1 MKKRNKDYAKN
12 KDKTVINN
20 SSKPEKNNKSIDDIE
35 TLNKL
40 HSLYLYG
47 DLMLDKNILYKMN
60 YLNINEN
67 DNIYSQPKEIQFI
80 IDYKYSERQIDK
92 KELYL

>member
-1 MKKRNKDYAKN
+1 
-12 KDKTVINN
+12 
-20 SSKPEKNNKSIDDIE
+20 
-35 TLNKL
+35 
-40 HSLYLYG
+40 
-47 DLMLDKNILYKMN
+47 MN

>member
-47 DLMLDKNILYKMN
+47 DLMLDKNIYI
-60 YLNINEN
+60 LN
-67 DNIYSQPKEIQFI
+67 F
-80 IDYKYSERQIDK
+80 
-92 KELYL
+92 

>member
-47 DLMLDKNILYKMN
+47 DLMLDKNIL
-60 YLNINEN
+60 I
-67 DNIYSQPKEIQFI
+67 
-80 IDYKYSERQIDK
+80 
-92 KELYL
+92 